1 MTYDTTQDL
10 QNAYDILESR
20 GWCQGNF
27 AKDDNRVCLDGA
39 LRKAVI
45 GSHNIRCKTTGASM
59 QWNTWTQEQ
68 ADRLEA
74 AQQKLVDTIKLD
86 YPGTGRTGVPAH
98 TIIWCWNDAPERT
111 IEDVKLILK
120 KAIND

>member
-10 QNAYDILESR
+10 QNAYDILEHR

-39 LRKAVI
+39 LRKAAL
-45 GSHNIRCKTTGASM
+45 GS
-59 QWNTWTQEQ
+59 QNTVAITSKWTPLTQEQ

-74 AQQKLVDTIKLD
+74 AQQKLVDAIKLD

-98 TIIWCWNDAPERT
+98 RIIWCWNDAPERT

>member
-27 AKDDNRVCLDGA
+27 AKGDNRVCLDGA
-39 LRKAVI
+39 VRSATL
-45 GSHNIRCKTTGASM
+45 GSQNNIPILEK
-59 QWNTWTQEQ
+59 WNPQSYEQ
-68 ADRLEA
+68 RDRLEA
-74 AQQKLVDTIKLD
+74 AQKKLADTIELD
-86 YPGTGRTGVPAH
+86 YPVDVRTGVPSH
-98 TIIWCWNDAPERT
+98 TKIWCWNDDKSRT
-111 IEDVKLILK
+111 VEDVKLILK